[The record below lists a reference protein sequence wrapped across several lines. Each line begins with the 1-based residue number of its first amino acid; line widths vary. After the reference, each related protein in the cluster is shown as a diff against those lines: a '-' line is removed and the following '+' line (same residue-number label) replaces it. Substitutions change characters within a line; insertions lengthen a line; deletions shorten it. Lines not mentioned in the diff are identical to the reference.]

1 LYAKFQLQIPFPYNK
16 ISYTTKGA
24 ELSYNNAFANG
35 TATFKTNYI
44 EVPVLLVFNLT
55 NALNVHAGPYA
66 AWCGKTT
73 NDSNLFT
80 SETKLNTN
88 DFKGFDAGLS
98 GGIGVDLDLVNFG
111 VRYNYGLTK
120 VFKEGSF
127 ADSDAKNSV
136 FNIMLV

>member
-1 LYAKFQLQIPFPYNK
+1 VLNLAIIMLLQTEQLRLKQIILKFLYY
-16 ISYTTKGA
+16 S
-24 ELSYNNAFANG
+24 
-35 TATFKTNYI
+35 
-44 EVPVLLVFNLT
+44 FNLT

-66 AWCGKTT
+66 AYMVSGKTT

-80 SETKLNTN
+80 SETKLKH
-88 DFKGFDAGLS
+88 DFKRFDAGLS

-127 ADSDAKNSV
+127 ADSDAKK
-136 FNIMLV
+136 